1 MKKVI
6 ILSLMIVSAFSVDA
20 QRKRTRTATSQG
32 NVAVRLGFG
41 VNSTKTD
48 PDLDAES
55 TTTEVAFTPSVGY
68 MVIYDNLELGMEILA
83 SLMVAQSI
91 ASQSQY

>member
-32 NVAVRLGFG
+32 NVVVR
-41 VNSTKTD
+41 
-48 PDLDAES
+48 
-55 TTTEVAFTPSVGY
+55 
-68 MVIYDNLELGMEILA
+68 MLA
-83 SLMVAQSI
+83 WV
-91 ASQSQY
+91 